1 MDENIQAVFC
11 TVTTL
16 GFHAFIYK
24 HCSSMHSRVQ
34 SFSWDNLSTG
44 HEQFKRG
51 SVTGSEVRGRTQRAA
66 PDQLMSA
73 GLPLSCATAI
83 WAGTDSSSA
92 RNIRRDTS
100 RSSGILN
107 GNVRDQKQACKKVNC
122 TETREGTSWSPH
134 IQLSHIKISAH
145 SFQES
150 VIWGCSATQAA
161 FTRVLHNIIQLKHST
176 F

>member
-1 MDENIQAVFC
+1 MHLFTSTVPAC
-11 TVTTL
+11 TAEFSHLAGIIWAQVM
-16 GFHAFIYK
+16 
-24 HCSSMHSRVQ
+24 SSSSVA
-34 SFSWDNLSTG
+34 LC
-44 HEQFKRG
+44 G
-51 SVTGSEVRGRTQRAA
+51 SVTGSEVRARTQRAA
-66 PDQLMSA
+66 LDQLMSA

-92 RNIRRDTS
+92 RNIGRDTS

-107 GNVRDQKQACKKVNC
+107 SNVRDQKQACKKVNC

-161 FTRVLHNIIQLKHST
+161 FTRVLHNITQLKHNA